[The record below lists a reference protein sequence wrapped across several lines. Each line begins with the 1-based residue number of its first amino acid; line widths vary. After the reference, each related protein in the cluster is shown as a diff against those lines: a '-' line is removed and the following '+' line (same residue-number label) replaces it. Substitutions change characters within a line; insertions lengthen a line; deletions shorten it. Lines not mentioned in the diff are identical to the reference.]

1 METALIVL
9 STIVGL
15 TFAMMIAAFMVTI
28 VCLTKNRNIFGID
41 KKQVMD
47 IYDELIDHAIDSMP
61 KIMKKSME
69 VTTKLFE
76 EDDL

>member
-61 KIMKKSME
+61 KIMEKSME